1 MPHDPYYLHDP
12 ATGRL
17 RFTATGRRA
26 LGPRF
31 ARAGIDLKSIN
42 TLDQARAAAA
52 EVAHRELR
60 ALAADLKGRDP
71 ALDAAMAELPEW
83 GGLALAEQLAQRDR
97 FPHFLQGDQGVGA
110 GQQTGVHHRIQPRP
124 DLPKLLEAG
133 GFAKFI
139 DFPQFHDAP
148 PTKKG
153 THRAPAG
160 TDASPGG

>member
-17 RFTATGRRA
+17 RFTTTGRRA

-83 GGLALAEQLAQRDR
+83 GG
-97 FPHFLQGDQGVGA
+97 
-110 GQQTGVHHRIQPRP
+110 
-124 DLPKLLEAG
+124 
-133 GFAKFI
+133 
-139 DFPQFHDAP
+139 
-148 PTKKG
+148 
-153 THRAPAG
+153 
-160 TDASPGG
+160 